1 MAQKGFITMKKIN
14 RCVRDHVHVR
24 DYVHAHA
31 HENDH
36 VRVHENDCDH
46 DCGHENIFWVLL
58 IICAQIRSVIFN
70 EEVVPFVV
78 IIV

>member
-1 MAQKGFITMKKIN
+1 MVQKDFITLKMIH
-14 RCVRDHVHVR
+14 RCVRDHVRAH
-24 DYVHAHA
+24 DYVHVHA

-36 VRVHENDCDH
+36 VRVHVNDYDH

-58 IICAQIRSVIFN
+58 IICVQIKSVIFN

>member
-1 MAQKGFITMKKIN
+1 MVQKGFITMKMIH
-14 RCVRDHVHVR
+14 RCVRGHVHVH
-24 DYVHAHA
+24 DYVHA

-36 VRVHENDCDH
+36 VRVHENDCDY

-58 IICAQIRSVIFN
+58 IICVQIRSVIFN
-70 EEVVPFVV
+70 EEAVPFVV

>member
-1 MAQKGFITMKKIN
+1 MVQKGFITMKMIH

-24 DYVHAHA
+24 DYVHAHVHANDYDHA
-31 HENDH
+31 HENDY
-36 VRVHENDCDH
+36 DH
-46 DCGHENIFWVLL
+46 DCDYENIFWVLL
-58 IICAQIRSVIFN
+58 IIYVQIRSVIFN